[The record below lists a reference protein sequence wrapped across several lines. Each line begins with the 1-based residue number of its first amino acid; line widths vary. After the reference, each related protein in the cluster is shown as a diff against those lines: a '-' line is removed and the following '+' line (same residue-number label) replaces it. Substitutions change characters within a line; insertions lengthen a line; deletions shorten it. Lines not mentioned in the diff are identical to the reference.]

1 MIRSV
6 HIRYRRLPERVDT
19 YVQELLYDGEDVKV
33 TFQPS
38 TPVDRPLRV
47 EERVILEP
55 GSPVVWFT
63 FPGAWHDI
71 GRFYLGDGTFTGIY
85 ANVLTPPRLHAPD
98 EDPVEWDTTDLFLDV
113 WRSAAGDVR
122 VLDEDEWARARRTG
136 VLRED
141 WARRAREEADA
152 LVAAE
157 AAGSWPPEIVEY
169 WTLARARERRTQSS
183 STIQAAQR
191 RSTST

>member
-6 HIRYRRLPERVDT
+6 HIHYRRLPERVDT
-19 YVQELLYDGEDVKV
+19 YVQALLHDGEDVKV

-38 TPVDRPLRV
+38 TPIDDPLRV
-47 EERVILEP
+47 EGRVILEP

-63 FPGAWHDI
+63 FPDAWHDI
-71 GRFYLGDGTFTGIY
+71 GRFHLADGTFTGVY
-85 ANVLTPPRLHAPD
+85 ANVLTPVRLHEPGD
-98 EDPVEWDTTDLFLDV
+98 EPAEWETTDLFLDV
-113 WRSAAGDVR
+113 WRGAGGEVR
-122 VLDEDEWARARRTG
+122 VLDEDEWARAGQAG
-136 VLRED
+136 VLPDD

-152 LVAAE
+152 LVTAE
-157 AAGSWPPEIVEY
+157 AEGRWPPNAVDT
-169 WTLARARERRTQSS
+169 WTLARALELLDQSS